1 MIYRNTVQR
10 AMTLEAVR
18 RLHAHPTAEE
28 VYRQVAAEHPSVS
41 RATVYRNL
49 RQLAESGL
57 LLKINTTDGAD
68 HFDHRCDAHYHAGCL
83 RCGRGFRRGA
93 AAAAAAGEAA
103 GGYPRLRGQRI
114 RPAVSWRVP
123 GMRRENI
130 HIIRRA
136 KRKGR
141 KQI

>member
-49 RQLAESGL
+49 NQLASQGEIL
-57 LLKINTTDGAD
+57 RVPVPTGAD
-68 HFDHRCDAHYHAGCL
+68 HFDFNIKPHYHV
-83 RCGRGFRRGA
+83 RCTKC
-93 AAAAAAGEAA
+93 
-103 GGYPRLRGQRI
+103 GGVFDVFMPPVTDLI
-114 RPAVSWRVP
+114 DRVEDSS
-123 GMRRENI
+123 GVELHRYEI
-130 HIIRRA
+130 LFEGICSA
-136 KRKGR
+136 CRKD
-141 KQI
+141 

>member
-49 RQLAESGL
+49 RQLAE
-57 LLKINTTDGAD
+57 I
-68 HFDHRCDAHYHAGCL
+68 
-83 RCGRGFRRGA
+83 
-93 AAAAAAGEAA
+93 AGEEPEALA
-103 GGYPRLRGQRI
+103 ERLIKNAEDFLRTDNLRTD
-114 RPAVSWRVP
+114 
-123 GMRRENI
+123 
-130 HIIRRA
+130 
-136 KRKGR
+136 K
-141 KQI
+141 

>member
-18 RLHAHPTAEE
+18 RLYSHPTAEE
-28 VYRQVAAEHPSVS
+28 IYRQMAAEHPSVS

-68 HFDHRCDAHYHAGCL
+68 HFDYRCDAHYHAGCL
-83 RCGRGFRRGA
+83 RCGRVFDVELRLEKLLGDTHGF
-93 AAAAAAGEAA
+93 
-103 GGYPRLRGQRI
+103 
-114 RPAVSWRVP
+114 AVSGYDLLFRGVCP
-123 GMRRENI
+123 ECGGKTSI
-130 HIIRRA
+130 
-136 KRKGR
+136 
-141 KQI
+141 

>member
-49 RQLAESGL
+49 NQLAAQGEILRVPVPTGA
-57 LLKINTTDGAD
+57 AD

-83 RCGRGFRRGA
+83 RCGRVFDVELRQPPQLEKLLGDTHGF
-93 AAAAAAGEAA
+93 
-103 GGYPRLRGQRI
+103 
-114 RPAVSWRVP
+114 AVSGYDLLFRGVCP
-123 GMRRENI
+123 ECGGKTSI
-130 HIIRRA
+130 
-136 KRKGR
+136 
-141 KQI
+141 

>member
-83 RCGRGFRRGA
+83 RCGRVFDV
-93 AAAAAAGEAA
+93 E
-103 GGYPRLRGQRI
+103 LRQ
-114 RPAVSWRVP
+114 PP
-123 GMRRENI
+123 
-130 HIIRRA
+130 
-136 KRKGR
+136 
-141 KQI
+141 

>member
-83 RCGRGFRRGA
+83 RCGRVFDVELRLGDTHGF
-93 AAAAAAGEAA
+93 
-103 GGYPRLRGQRI
+103 
-114 RPAVSWRVP
+114 AVSGYDLLFRGVCP
-123 GMRRENI
+123 ECGGKTSI
-130 HIIRRA
+130 
-136 KRKGR
+136 
-141 KQI
+141 

>member
-18 RLHAHPTAEE
+18 RLHSHPTAEE

-68 HFDHRCDAHYHAGCL
+68 HFDRRCDAHYHAGCL
-83 RCGRGFRRGA
+83 RCGRVFDVELLGDTHGF
-93 AAAAAAGEAA
+93 
-103 GGYPRLRGQRI
+103 
-114 RPAVSWRVP
+114 AVSGYDLLFRGVCP
-123 GMRRENI
+123 ECGGKTSI
-130 HIIRRA
+130 
-136 KRKGR
+136 
-141 KQI
+141 

>member
-49 RQLAESGL
+49 RQLAESAGHVYRVFCGL
-57 LLKINTTDGAD
+57 TEELK
-68 HFDHRCDAHYHAGCL
+68 
-83 RCGRGFRRGA
+83 
-93 AAAAAAGEAA
+93 
-103 GGYPRLRGQRI
+103 
-114 RPAVSWRVP
+114 
-123 GMRRENI
+123 
-130 HIIRRA
+130 
-136 KRKGR
+136 
-141 KQI
+141 

>member
-28 VYRQVAAEHPSVS
+28 VYRQVAAEHPSIS

-83 RCGRGFRRGA
+83 RCGRVFDVELRQPPQL
-93 AAAAAAGEAA
+93 EKLL
-103 GGYPRLRGQRI
+103 GYPRLHGQRI
-114 RPAVSWRVP
+114 RPAVSGRVP

-130 HIIRRA
+130 HIIKRA

-141 KQI
+141 K

>member
-18 RLHAHPTAEE
+18 RLHSHPTAEE
-28 VYRQVAAEHPSVS
+28 VYRQVAAEYPSIS

-68 HFDHRCDAHYHAGCL
+68 HFDHRCDAHYHAGFSTWS
-83 RCGRGFRRGA
+83 CGSRRSWRSCWGIPTASRSADTTCCFGA
-93 AAAAAAGEAA
+93 CARNAAGKHP
-103 GGYPRLRGQRI
+103 Y
-114 RPAVSWRVP
+114 
-123 GMRRENI
+123 N
-130 HIIRRA
+130 
-136 KRKGR
+136 K
-141 KQI
+141 

>member
-28 VYRQVAAEHPSVS
+28 VYRQVAAEPPSVS

-83 RCGRGFRRGA
+83 RCGRVFDVELRQPPQLEKLLGDTHGF
-93 AAAAAAGEAA
+93 
-103 GGYPRLRGQRI
+103 
-114 RPAVSWRVP
+114 AVSGYDLLFRGVCP
-123 GMRRENI
+123 ECGGKTSI
-130 HIIRRA
+130 
-136 KRKGR
+136 
-141 KQI
+141 

>member
-1 MIYRNTVQR
+1 
-10 AMTLEAVR
+10 MTLEAVR

-28 VYRQVAAEHPSVS
+28 VYRQVAAEHPSIS

-83 RCGRGFRRGA
+83 RCGRVFDVELRQPPQLEKLLGDTHGF
-93 AAAAAAGEAA
+93 
-103 GGYPRLRGQRI
+103 
-114 RPAVSWRVP
+114 AVSGYDLLFRGVCP
-123 GMRRENI
+123 ECGGKTSI
-130 HIIRRA
+130 
-136 KRKGR
+136 
-141 KQI
+141 

>member
-28 VYRQVAAEHPSVS
+28 VYRQVADAIYAVIAAQHPTISK
-41 RATVYRNL
+41 ATVYRNL

-83 RCGRGFRRGA
+83 RCGRVFDVELRQPPQLEKLLGDTHGF
-93 AAAAAAGEAA
+93 
-103 GGYPRLRGQRI
+103 
-114 RPAVSWRVP
+114 AVSGYDLLFRGVCP
-123 GMRRENI
+123 ECGGKTSI
-130 HIIRRA
+130 
-136 KRKGR
+136 
-141 KQI
+141 

>member
-49 RQLAESGL
+49 RQLEACSRLRRVAVPDGSDRYDGRLDPHEHMICETCGRAVDLCLGLEPGL
-57 LLKINTTDGAD
+57 LDQIRQKT
-68 HFDHRCDAHYHAGCL
+68 
-83 RCGRGFRRGA
+83 GA
-93 AAAAAAGEAA
+93 AVSGCRLVIWGQCEAC
-103 GGYPRLRGQRI
+103 
-114 RPAVSWRVP
+114 
-123 GMRRENI
+123 
-130 HIIRRA
+130 RRA
-136 KRKGR
+136 DKSASGS
-141 KQI
+141 I

>member
-28 VYRQVAAEHPSVS
+28 VYRQVAAEHLSVS

-83 RCGRGFRRGA
+83 RCGRVFELEKLLGDTHGF
-93 AAAAAAGEAA
+93 
-103 GGYPRLRGQRI
+103 
-114 RPAVSWRVP
+114 AVSGYDLLFRGVCP
-123 GMRRENI
+123 ECGGKTSI
-130 HIIRRA
+130 
-136 KRKGR
+136 
-141 KQI
+141 

>member
-28 VYRQVAAEHPSVS
+28 VYRQVAAEHPSIS

-83 RCGRGFRRGA
+83 RCGRVLPGTSLCPRCDGRG
-93 AAAAAAGEAA
+93 
-103 GGYPRLRGQRI
+103 RSFHRFFD
-114 RPAVSWRVP
+114 
-123 GMRRENI
+123 
-130 HIIRRA
+130 
-136 KRKGR
+136 
-141 KQI
+141 

>member
-28 VYRQVAAEHPSVS
+28 VY
-41 RATVYRNL
+41 

-83 RCGRGFRRGA
+83 RCGRVFDVELRQPPQLEKLLGDTHGF
-93 AAAAAAGEAA
+93 
-103 GGYPRLRGQRI
+103 
-114 RPAVSWRVP
+114 AVSGYDLLFRGVCP
-123 GMRRENI
+123 ECGGKTSI
-130 HIIRRA
+130 
-136 KRKGR
+136 
-141 KQI
+141 